1 MYSILYNIAMLL
13 SLSIFFATYP
23 FKRLA
28 YISSHTVIVGAF
40 IGVVGI
46 LVMLNPLVI
55 KDGLFFDSR
64 TILLVVSGM
73 VFGTLP
79 TLIGAVTMIIYRL
92 TQGGSGIFTGISTIV
107 MSSAIGIIWHRLR
120 FQATMERGHVNTI
133 ELVLVGIITHIG
145 MLLALYL
152 IPSGDRSEAINQMA
166 LPILIFYPLGT
177 YLLALL
183 LFSQAHRIVDQIETE
198 KSERLFKT
206 MFEQAP
212 IGMSF
217 TDLDSG
223 KIMNIN
229 QSYLDLLGYRRE
241 EVIGRRW
248 EEFTHP
254 ADLVASEEAT
264 AHMHTDGMEVLNLDK
279 RLIRKD
285 GRIVWLNLSLSTFAT
300 VDMDH
305 LESLGMAVDVTDR
318 KNYEQKILWA
328 SDHDALTGLYNR
340 VHFENFV
347 QTLEVE
353 RSARLIVAFIDV
365 NGLKLLNEAFGRD
378 EGNRL
383 LKRIAEILESHLP
396 DGDYLSRVG
405 GDEFA
410 ILFFDKALMEVEARL
425 SAAGLDVAVI
435 DIMGSVAPSMSWGI
449 SEVDWSGHTL
459 NDAIKEAEMNVASRK
474 VVDSPNMRGKAVYAI
489 INTLYEKNQRE
500 ELHSRRVAEL
510 CEKLARA
517 HGLGK
522 EAANE
527 IRLVGLLHD
536 IGKIGIDEVLLNK
549 ADELDS
555 DEWRQ
560 MRRHCEIGYRLLSA
574 VEDMAGFAHHVLY
587 HHERFDGTGY
597 PKGIAGEE
605 IPLGSRVI
613 AIADAFDAM
622 TAPRPYRRAITS
634 EEAAKEIKEYAG
646 TQFDPTL
653 ARVFVEQVVGFD
665 WQNL

>member
-1 MYSILYNIAMLL
+1 MFSILYNIAMLL
-13 SLSIFFATYP
+13 SLSIFFALYP
-23 FKRLA
+23 FKNFKRL
-28 YISSHTVIVGAF
+28 SSHQMVVGVL
-40 IGVVGI
+40 IGIAGI

-73 VFGTLP
+73 VFGIKP
-79 TLIGAVTMIIYRL
+79 TLIGAAMMITYRL
-92 TQGGSGIFTGISTIV
+92 TQGGSGIFTGLSTIT
-107 MSSAIGIIWHRLR
+107 MSCAIGIIWHHLR
-120 FQATMERGHVNTI
+120 FEKTMERGHVKTV
-133 ELVLVGIITHIG
+133 ELVLVGVVTHIG
-145 MLLALYL
+145 MLLALWL
-152 IPSGDRSEAINQMA
+152 IPSGDRSEAIRLMA
-166 LPILIFYPLGT
+166 LPILVLYPLGT
-177 YLLALL
+177 YLFALL
-183 LFSQAHRIVDQIETE
+183 LFSQAHRIADQIETE

-217 TDLDSG
+217 TDLESG

-229 QSYLDLLGYRRE
+229 QSYLDLLGYQRE
-241 EVIGRRW
+241 EMIGRRW
-248 EEFTHP
+248 DELTHP
-254 ADLVASEEAT
+254 ADMVASQEAT
-264 AHMHTDGMEVLNLDK
+264 ETLHTDEVGVLNLDK

-285 GRIVWLNLSLSTFAT
+285 GSVVWLNLSLTTFAT

-318 KNYEQKILWA
+318 KNYEQRILWA

-340 VHFENFV
+340 VHFEISV
-347 QTLEVE
+347 QALEVE

-383 LKRIAEILESHLP
+383 LKRIAEILESHLL

-410 ILFFDKALMEVEARL
+410 ILFFDKALVEVEARL
-425 SAAGLDVAVI
+425 SAASAEIAII
-435 DIMGSVAPSMSWGI
+435 DIMGSVAPSISWGI
-449 SEVDWSGHTL
+449 SEVNWSEHTL
-459 NDAIKEAEMNVASRK
+459 NEAIKEAEMNLASRK

-489 INTLYEKNQRE
+489 INTLYEKNRRE

-517 HGLGK
+517 HGLSK
-522 EAANE
+522 ETASE

-536 IGKIGIDEVLLNK
+536 IGKIGIDEALLNK
-549 ADELDS
+549 ADQLDG
-555 DEWRQ
+555 DEWKQ

-587 HHERFDGTGY
+587 HHERYDGAGY

-605 IPLGSRVI
+605 IPLGSRII

-622 TAPRPYRRAITS
+622 TAPRPYREPITS
-634 EEAAKEIKEYAG
+634 EAASREIKEFSG
-646 TQFDPTL
+646 TQFDPDL
-653 ARVFVEQVVGFD
+653 AKIFVEQVIGLD
-665 WQNL
+665 WQTL

>member
-23 FKRLA
+23 FKSFKRL
-28 YISSHTVIVGAF
+28 SSHQVIVGVV
-40 IGVVGI
+40 IGLSGI

-55 KDGLFFDSR
+55 TEGLFFDSR

-73 VFGTLP
+73 VFGAIP
-79 TLIGAVTMIIYRL
+79 TLIGAAMMVIYRL
-92 TQGGSGIFTGISTIV
+92 PQGGSGIFTGLFTIV
-107 MSSAIGIIWHRLR
+107 MSSTIGIIWHYKR
-120 FQATMERGHVNTI
+120 FKAVMEHGHVKTI
-133 ELVLVGIITHIG
+133 ELVAVGVVTHIG
-145 MLLALYL
+145 MLLALYF
-152 IPSGDRSEAINQMA
+152 IPSGDRGEAMRLMA
-166 LPILIFYPLGT
+166 VPILIFYPLGT
-177 YLLALL
+177 YLLALM
-183 LFSQAHRIVDQIETE
+183 LFSQAHRITDQIETE

-223 KIMNIN
+223 EIMNIN
-229 QSYLDLLGYRRE
+229 QSYLDMLGYRRE
-241 EVIGRRW
+241 EVVGRRW
-248 EEFTHP
+248 EDFTHP
-254 ADLVASEEAT
+254 ADMVASAKAT
-264 AHMHTDGMEVLNLDK
+264 EFLHADETGVLSLDK

-285 GRIVWLNLSLSTFAT
+285 GGVVWLNLSLSTFAT
-300 VDMDH
+300 TDMDH
-305 LESLGMAVDVTDR
+305 LESLGMAVDVTER
-318 KNYEQKILWA
+318 KNWEQKILWA

-347 QTLEVE
+347 QELEAE
-353 RSARLIVAFIDV
+353 RGARLVVAFIDV

-410 ILFFDKALMEVEARL
+410 IFFFDKALVEVEARL
-425 SAAGLDVAVI
+425 SRVSNDVALI
-435 DIMGSVAPSMSWGI
+435 DIMGSVAPSISWGTR
-449 SEVDWSGHTL
+449 EVDWSGITL
-459 NDAIKEAEMNVASRK
+459 NDTIKEAEMNLASRK

-500 ELHSRRVAEL
+500 ELHSRRVSEL

-517 HGLGK
+517 HGMGQ
-522 EAANE
+522 EEANE

-536 IGKIGIDEVLLNK
+536 IGKIGIDEALLNK
-549 ADELDS
+549 TDELEADE
-555 DEWRQ
+555 WKQ
-560 MRRHCEIGYRLLSA
+560 MKRHCEIGYRLLSA

-597 PKGIAGEE
+597 PKGIEGEE
-605 IPLGSRVI
+605 IPLGSRII

-622 TAPRPYRRAITS
+622 TASRPYRIPIS
-634 EEAAKEIKEYAG
+634 SEAAAREIKEYAG
-646 TQFDPTL
+646 TQFDPHL
-653 ARVFVEQVVGFD
+653 ARIFVEQVVGFD
-665 WQNL
+665 WENL